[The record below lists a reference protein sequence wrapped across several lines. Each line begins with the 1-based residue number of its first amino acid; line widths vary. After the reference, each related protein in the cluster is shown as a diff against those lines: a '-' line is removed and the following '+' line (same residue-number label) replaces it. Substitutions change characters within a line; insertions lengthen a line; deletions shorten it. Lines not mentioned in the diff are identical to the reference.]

1 MWFRLAADAIV
12 LVHFAFV
19 IFVIA
24 GGFIVLR
31 WPRAAWIHVPA
42 AIWGAAIEFGGWVC
56 PLTPLE
62 NALRAAAGQ
71 AGYAGGFIEHYIVRI
86 LYPPGL
92 TPALQIA
99 LGVLVVAVNAAA
111 YGIVFHRQ
119 RMGNQDTQTRTRPD

>member
-1 MWFRLAADAIV
+1 MWFRLAADAVV

-31 WPRAAWIHVPA
+31 WPRGAWIHVPA

-62 NALRAAAGQ
+62 NFLRTAAGQ

-92 TPALQIA
+92 TSALQIA
-99 LGVLVVAVNAAA
+99 LGTLVVAANAVV
-111 YGIVFHRQ
+111 YGIAFHRL
-119 RMGNQDTQTRTRPD
+119 RARKRHT